1 MLYQVP
7 PSTTEKEKILGGLL
21 TLSQTAWIAGGL
33 VLAAGV
39 FFFGFTV
46 LALNKAALFLAFPF
60 LFTGVPFAFMKDKH
74 SKEIPL
80 FTYFVKKHQFNN
92 SIKKLPN
99 YRKESKF

>member
-21 TLSQTAWIAGGL
+21 TLAQTAWIAGGL
-33 VLAAGV
+33 VLAAII
-39 FFFGFTV
+39 FFVGFTV
-46 LALNKAALFLAFPF
+46 LGLDKFALFLAFPF
-60 LFTGVPFAFMKDKH
+60 LFSGVPFAFMKDKH

-80 FTYFVKKHQFNN
+80 FTYFIKKYKFKN

-99 YRKESKF
+99 SRKESKF